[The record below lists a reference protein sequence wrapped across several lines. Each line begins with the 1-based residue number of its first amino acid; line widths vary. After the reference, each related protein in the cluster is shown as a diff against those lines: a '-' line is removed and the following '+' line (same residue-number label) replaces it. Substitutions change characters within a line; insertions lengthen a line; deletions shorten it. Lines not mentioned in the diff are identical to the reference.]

1 MSLQSNYKD
10 HITFPKRTL
19 AGSSMSHMA
28 DDNCKVVSALNKAL
42 LAAVETCPHPR
53 DYIGKEDMYQVAR
66 QEHNAK
72 VDSIHDLIAFYTAK
86 AEHCMDEAK

>member
-1 MSLQSNYKD
+1 MALKSNYKD

-19 AGSSMSHMA
+19 SGSSMSHMA
-28 DDNCKVVSALNKAL
+28 DDNYKAVSALNEAL
-42 LAAVETCPHPR
+42 IAVVGTTPHPR

-72 VDSIHDLIAFYTAK
+72 VDAVRDLIAFYTAK